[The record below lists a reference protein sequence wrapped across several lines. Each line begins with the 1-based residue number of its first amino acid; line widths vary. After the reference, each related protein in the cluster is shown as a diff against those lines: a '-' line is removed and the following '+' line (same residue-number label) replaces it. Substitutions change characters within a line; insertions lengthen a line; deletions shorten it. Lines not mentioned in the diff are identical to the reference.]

1 MPQLLAFLGMYTGR
15 IIRVARGELPSGAWE
30 SVRSTPHPELATYV
44 RRYQGYFEASS
55 QPVRRREL
63 PSGEVALI
71 ISFGQRYEL
80 IDPLNG
86 GSLGTCYTFIAGLD
100 DTYSLVDS
108 TGGGVAMQIDFTPIG
123 AHRVLKTPM
132 HLLAH
137 RTTEL
142 SDLLGSQADRLVE
155 RLFEAPDW
163 PSRFAILDEYL
174 RSKIRGTP
182 DTSREITWAWQ
193 DLTISHGMTPISKII
208 GNLGWTRKRLV
219 RAFRDHV
226 GVPPKTLSRVL
237 RFQHALA
244 ELGSRSGVNTS
255 LVAAECGYSD
265 QAHMIREFGA
275 LSGSTPLELIRCYTA
290 DGGIVEA

>member
-1 MPQLLAFLGMYTGR
+1 MHADR
-15 IIRVARGELPSGAWE
+15 IIRVARGELPGGAWE
-30 SVRSTPHPELATYV
+30 NVRSTPHPELAIYV
-44 RRYQGYFEASS
+44 RGYQGYFEASS
-55 QPVRRREL
+55 RPVRRREL

-71 ISFGQRYEL
+71 ISFGSRYEL
-80 IDPLNG
+80 IDPLSG
-86 GSLGTCYTFIAGLD
+86 GSLGTCCTFIAGVD
-100 DTYSLVDS
+100 DTYSIVDS
-108 TGGGVAMQIDFTPIG
+108 SGAGVAMQVDFTPIG
-123 AHRVLKTPM
+123 AHRVLQTPM

-155 RLFEAPDW
+155 QLFGAPDW
-163 PSRFAILDEYL
+163 RGRFAILDEYL
-174 RSKIRGTP
+174 LSKIRRTP
-182 DTSREITWAWQ
+182 TASREIQWAWRQ
-193 DLTISHGMTPISKII
+193 LAISHGMTPISKIT

-219 RAFRDHV
+219 RAFRDHI

-244 ELGSRSGVNTS
+244 ELGSRSGVNAS
-255 LVAAECGYSD
+255 LVAVECGYSD

-275 LSGSTPLELIRCYTA
+275 LSGSTPIELVRCYSA